1 LKDSHVKA
9 KQYALKLLSYRSRS
23 EKELINRLKRKGIS
37 EPVASSAVSYLKDI
51 GLINDF
57 SLAEA
62 LKREALS
69 TKLLSQN
76 GAKKFILNRG
86 IPHDIV
92 DIIFSKDEN
101 IDFDNARN
109 IIDKKLRI
117 LKDYPHEV
125 VKRKL
130 YNLLSR
136 RGYSYETI
144 MKVLK
149 EKKFNNEEDL
159 K

>member
-1 LKDSHVKA
+1 MKDSHVNA

-23 EKELINRLKRKGIS
+23 EKELISRLRRKGINES
-37 EPVASSAVSYLKDI
+37 VAFSTISYLKDI

-76 GAKKFILNRG
+76 GAKIFILNRG
-86 IPHDIV
+86 ISRDIV
-92 DIIFSKDEN
+92 DMIFSKDEN
-101 IDFDNARN
+101 TDFDNARKFVN
-109 IIDKKLRI
+109 KKLKI
-117 LKDYPHEV
+117 LRGYSKEV
-125 VKRKL
+125 IRRRL

-136 RGYSYETI
+136 RGYSIETI

-149 EKKFNNEEDL
+149 EKNF
-159 K
+159 